1 MKSTGTDDISQ
12 HPQSR
17 SLRPLTGVLSALAVA
32 LTSSRSSAVA
42 LPWYVL
48 TLTGSAAQT
57 GLVSFCQ
64 LLPYVAGKLL
74 LGSVVDHV
82 GARRASWVADVVSA
96 SALCTVPLLHWADGL
111 SFPVLLVL
119 VTIIGAAR
127 APGDLA
133 KETMVPEAAE
143 LARVPL
149 SRATGFSGTI
159 QQGAAII
166 GLTGGGWL
174 VAAGGPQAAL
184 GINGLLFLVGS
195 LIVAFMIPR
204 PANDVGK
211 SSPDVQS
218 PGPAWWRTYL
228 ASMAEGFRFL
238 RGDHLLMTAIA
249 LLALLGLLDTAFS
262 TVLLPVWAE
271 GHGRGAQLVGSL
283 GGILAVAAIVGS
295 AVAAA
300 FAHRLPRRAVFL
312 GALLIAGGPRF
323 LILGLDVPVSW
334 VFVVIAISGFAE
346 GLLNPVLGAAVL
358 QRIPR
363 DMLGRV
369 GGIADAMAYAGIPF
383 GGMLAGVLVGAFGGP
398 AVLLAGSALYFAV
411 VLVNMM
417 FRAWRELDT
426 GKHVDERVQATAES
440 RPRESDTAWEQ

>member
-1 MKSTGTDDISQ
+1 MTNTNTNATGQQS
-12 HPQSR
+12 QSR
-17 SLRPLTGVLSALAVA
+17 SLRPLVGVLSALAVA
-32 LTSSRSSAVA
+32 LTSSRSSAIA

-64 LLPYVAGKLL
+64 LLPYVAGKLF

-82 GARRASWVADVVSA
+82 GARRTSWVADTVSA
-96 SALCTVPLLHWADGL
+96 CALCSIPLLHWANGL
-111 SFPVLLVL
+111 TFPVLLIL
-119 VTIIGAAR
+119 VAVIGAAR

-133 KETMVPEAAE
+133 KETMVPAAAE
-143 LARVPL
+143 HARVPL
-149 SRATGFSGTI
+149 PRATGFSGTI
-159 QQGAAII
+159 QQGAAIV

-174 VAAGGPQAAL
+174 VAAAGPQAAL
-184 GINGLLFLVGS
+184 GINGLLFVVGS

-204 PANDVGK
+204 LDNEADDAPAQTQTSV
-211 SSPDVQS
+211 ST
-218 PGPAWWRTYL
+218 WRRKYL
-228 ASMAEGFRFL
+228 TSMAEGFRFL

-262 TVLLPVWAE
+262 TVLLPVWAN
-271 GHGRGAQLVGSL
+271 GDGRGAGLVGSL
-283 GGILAVAAIVGS
+283 GGTLAVAAIAGS

-300 FAHRLPRRAVFL
+300 FAHKLPRRAVFL

-334 VFVVIAISGFAE
+334 VFVIIVISGFAE
-346 GLLNPVLGAAVL
+346 GFLNPVLGAAVL
-358 QRIPR
+358 ERIPR
-363 DMLGRV
+363 EMLGRV

-383 GGMLAGVLVGAFGGP
+383 GGMLAGVLVGALGAP

-411 VLVNMM
+411 VLVNML
-417 FRAWRELDT
+417 FPAWKELDT
-426 GKHVDERVQATAES
+426 GKSNKDLT
-440 RPRESDTAWEQ
+440 